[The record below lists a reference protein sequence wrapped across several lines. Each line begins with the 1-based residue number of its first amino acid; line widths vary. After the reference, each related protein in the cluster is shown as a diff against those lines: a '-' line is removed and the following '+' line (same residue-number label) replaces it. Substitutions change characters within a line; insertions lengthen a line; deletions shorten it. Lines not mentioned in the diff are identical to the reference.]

1 MSCAILGTHG
11 AKQLRRARASVE
23 SDDATYQGVGLFE
36 KTIEVLYPKL
46 LLLNWISLSP
56 LQAVIKKWC
65 EVHGRVRLGRVNVT
79 WWLQHEAHCESYLRV
94 IPAGYYRAPVRLVG
108 TAEVG
113 IDIRSYSLPYIRLR
127 PALGRKRME
136 NRQCEWRA
144 MSILSSYAGRWDL
157 VHRQFPGL
165 HFDFI
170 EDHDYTIKR
179 Y

>member
-1 MSCAILGTHG
+1 MSCATLGTHR

-79 WWLQHEAHCESYLRV
+79 WWLQREAHCESYLRV

-108 TAEVG
+108 TAEVRHRHSF
-113 IDIRSYSLPYIRLR
+113 ILTAVYPIAARSRTQKDGKSAVRVACDVYIIVICWSL
-127 PALGRKRME
+127 G
-136 NRQCEWRA
+136 
-144 MSILSSYAGRWDL
+144 
-157 VHRQFPGL
+157 PGPSTVSR
-165 HFDFI
+165 FAF
-170 EDHDYTIKR
+170 
-179 Y
+179 